1 MSKIIFKN
9 VTKKFRENIA
19 INNLSFTCNEGEF
32 LVILGP
38 SGAGKTTI
46 MNLIAGIEEVS
57 KGSIH
62 LNDKIINNVEPRYR
76 NIAYA
81 FENYSLYP
89 HLNVYENICF
99 PLKSPIRKNQFS
111 EKQIDI
117 LVNEIATKLQ
127 IEELLSRNI
136 NQLSGGQK
144 QRVVLARTLI
154 RKPEVYLLD
163 EAIAHL
169 DAKLRHEARAILKK
183 IQEEKRTTTIFA
195 TPDYLE
201 ALALGDRVAIINYGT
216 LQQLGT
222 SEDIYK
228 YPANV
233 FVAKYFS
240 EPPMNIFFG
249 KLFSK
254 DGKMIINVNEI
265 SFIIPNKI
273 KEILREKSIESEVI
287 VGIRSDDMSIVKEGN
302 ANSNKS
308 NIITGEIKVIEYFGD
323 AFVYS
328 IKIADFLIK
337 ISLEKL
343 IDKEINEK
351 ISLQLDMDKIFIF
364 DIGTEK
370 RIWPQRAK

>member
-1 MSKIIFKN
+1 
-9 VTKKFRENIA
+9 
-19 INNLSFTCNEGEF
+19 
-32 LVILGP
+32 
-38 SGAGKTTI
+38 
-46 MNLIAGIEEVS
+46 
-57 KGSIH
+57 
-62 LNDKIINNVEPRYR
+62 
-76 NIAYA
+76 
-81 FENYSLYP
+81 
-89 HLNVYENICF
+89 
-99 PLKSPIRKNQFS
+99 
-111 EKQIDI
+111 
-117 LVNEIATKLQ
+117 
-127 IEELLSRNI
+127 
-136 NQLSGGQK
+136 
-144 QRVVLARTLI
+144 LARTLI

-308 NIITGEIKVIEYFGD
+308 NIINGEIKGIEYFGD
-323 AFVYS
+323 AFLYS
-328 IKIADFLIK
+328 IKIADYLIK

-364 DIGTEK
+364 DKGTEK

>member
-1 MSKIIFKN
+1 MSKIIFEN

-19 INNLSFTCNEGEF
+19 INNLSFTCNESEF
-32 LVILGP
+32 FVILGP

-46 MNLIAGIEEVS
+46 MNLIAGLEEVS
-57 KGSIH
+57 KGSIYF
-62 LNDKIINNVEPRYR
+62 NDKIINNVEPRYR

-89 HLNVYENICF
+89 NLNVYENISF
-99 PLKSPIRKNQFS
+99 PLKSPIRKEQFS
-111 EKQIDI
+111 KEQIDAKI
-117 LVNEIATKLQ
+117 DEITTKLQ

-144 QRVVLARTLI
+144 QRVVLARTLV
-154 RKPEVYLLD
+154 REPEVYLLD

-169 DAKLRHEARAILKK
+169 DSKLRHEARAMLKK
-183 IQEEKRTTTIFA
+183 IQVEKKTTTIFA
-195 TPDYLE
+195 TPDYFE
-201 ALALGDRVAIINYGT
+201 ALAMADRVAIINYGT
-216 LQQLGT
+216 LQQLDT
-222 SEDIYK
+222 SEDIYR

-240 EPPMNIFFG
+240 EPPMNTFFG

-254 DGKMIINVNEI
+254 DSEMLINVNGI

-273 KEILREKSIESEVI
+273 KEILSEKSIESQVI
-287 VGIRSDDMSIVKEGN
+287 VGIRSDDMSIAKEGN

-308 NIITGEIKVIEYFGD
+308 NIITGEINGIEYFGD
-323 AFVYS
+323 TFLYS
-328 IKIADFLIK
+328 IKIADFLTK
-337 ISLEKL
+337 ISLEKP

-351 ISLQLDMDKIFIF
+351 ISLQFDMDKIFIF
-364 DIGTEK
+364 DKGTEK

>member
-127 IEELLSRNI
+127 IEELLSKN
-136 NQLSGGQK
+136 NGLYW
-144 QRVVLARTLI
+144 
-154 RKPEVYLLD
+154 PE
-163 EAIAHL
+163 H
-169 DAKLRHEARAILKK
+169 
-183 IQEEKRTTTIFA
+183 
-195 TPDYLE
+195 
-201 ALALGDRVAIINYGT
+201 
-216 LQQLGT
+216 
-222 SEDIYK
+222 
-228 YPANV
+228 
-233 FVAKYFS
+233 
-240 EPPMNIFFG
+240 
-249 KLFSK
+249 
-254 DGKMIINVNEI
+254 
-265 SFIIPNKI
+265 
-273 KEILREKSIESEVI
+273 
-287 VGIRSDDMSIVKEGN
+287 
-302 ANSNKS
+302 
-308 NIITGEIKVIEYFGD
+308 
-323 AFVYS
+323 
-328 IKIADFLIK
+328 
-337 ISLEKL
+337 
-343 IDKEINEK
+343 
-351 ISLQLDMDKIFIF
+351 
-364 DIGTEK
+364 
-370 RIWPQRAK
+370 